1 MNETTR
7 EPTEGLATLTAD
19 AETLTRVLAGLD
31 AAELK

>member
-19 AETLTRVLAGLD
+19 AETLTRVLAGWTRRS
-31 AAELK
+31 